1 MQLPES
7 SGDGTTTPTRRQ
19 LQGPRPPQ
27 LRVRKESH
35 AIRKPPQSLPP
46 QPVIIYAMS
55 PKVIHN
61 TVSDFISLVQRLA
74 GSSSVGDVSPAARL
88 ASIERTSLT
97 DREKDREVLIS
108 NDDDDDDV
116 IQFLLYCLIYFMSMY
131 NLSPKS
137 QRLR

>member
-1 MQLPES
+1 MQSPES

-35 AIRKPPQSLPP
+35 AIRKPPQALPP

-61 TVSDFISLVQRLA
+61 TVSDFISLVHRLV
-74 GSSSVGDVSPAARL
+74 GSSSVGDVSPATRL

-97 DREKDREVLIS
+97 DREKAGESTSDPGDFIAGSGNPASDIARILCAGGGI
-108 NDDDDDDV
+108 
-116 IQFLLYCLIYFMSMY
+116 
-131 NLSPKS
+131 
-137 QRLR
+137 